1 MQSATSSLTEFIN
14 TLTQGA
20 CCRVGRGRA
29 FPCCGRWLARARV
42 GAFVSCNLRARVGAC
57 WRVICFN
64 LRARVGAPVCGG
76 GCSGLGLW
84 LVGSGRWFVGGGRRA
99 RGAAWERIL
108 VVVVVLGDVAVSWS
122 AASPKSLHLGARST
136 PGSKQTTST
145 DHALFVRQHPVAR
158 QIQHGLDA
166 FHRQRPEAVPLPVSA
181 VRRTHSQH
189 RQQGRRSR

>member
-1 MQSATSSLTEFIN
+1 MLPRRSGARISL
-14 TLTQGA
+14 LWA
-20 CCRVGRGRA
+20 
-29 FPCCGRWLARARV
+29 LV
-42 GAFVSCNLRARVGAC
+42 GAGAC
-57 WRVICFN
+57 WRVVFLFMCGRVLAHVGASCITK

-108 VVVVVLGDVAVSWS
+108 VVVVVFGGVAVSWS

-166 FHRQRPEAVPLPVSA
+166 FHRQRPEAVTLPVSGN
-181 VRRTHSQH
+181 RRAHSQH